1 MNRLF
6 LILVLTFTTVT
17 FFANEKTEVL
27 PVENNVET
35 SDFSMEEKLLMRQ
48 INKIHAGGLLLGTA
62 TTVFNI
68 CTVTNVALLVD
79 SLSISSIILSGTLTG
94 ISTAYLLGAL
104 ISGSVL
110 LSSGIKKFHAS
121 SVALE
126 KIQPFIAKKLV
137 KLKRASII
145 SGVICSVSGVMTL
158 TGIGLICSSVINPY
172 CGIFGNIFT
181 FIGSGCVFSTL
192 PVMIT
197 SLAMS
202 AWLKGQTNR
211 LSVDIGV
218 TSGSTGELSCDKKRN
233 ALEKPT
239 GVALA
244 LSVKF

>member
-1 MNRLF
+1 MKRLLMIMCF
-6 LILVLTFTTVT
+6 LGLASVAFCNKKE
-17 FFANEKTEVL
+17 AN
-27 PVENNVET
+27 
-35 SDFSMEEKLLMRQ
+35 EEKLLMRQ

-68 CTVTNVALLVD
+68 CAVTNVALLVD
-79 SLSISSIILSGTLTG
+79 SLSMSSIILSGTLTG

-104 ISGSVL
+104 ISGGVL
-110 LSSGIKKFHAS
+110 LSSGIKKYQTSHAS
-121 SVALE
+121 IE
-126 KIQPFIAKKLV
+126 KIHPFITKKLV
-137 KLKRASII
+137 KLKSATII
-145 SGVICSVSGVMTL
+145 SGVICSVSGLMTL

-172 CGIFGNIFT
+172 CGIFGNLFT

-218 TSGSTGELSCDKKRN
+218 TSGNTGELSCDKKRN
-233 ALEKPT
+233 ALEKPS